1 MYKINTVFLRFR
13 LRQFLQIAKE
23 IPIPYLFIL
32 TAMAI
37 PAFFFLFRL
46 AEERTGG
53 MLIGGF
59 FLFFIFIFHR
69 TRKDFKFLHLIDPS
83 PRLLFGLDYMALGL
97 PVLLVELLQRHVWIS
112 AGIVAGCIGIGLLKQ
127 PARRLK
133 KTGLSPSFIPREA
146 IEWKTGIRQR
156 GMLLSALYLG
166 AYAGLFLPYLSFV
179 FTWLFT
185 CILTEFFRYSESLRM
200 LCASECS
207 ARKFLN
213 RKLKIS
219 LVLYSILLL
228 PIYLFYLLF
237 YPESWFLPLLF
248 FSYGLLNISLMVVS
262 KYALYSPNTLLTTGQ
277 PALVFSLFGMIFP
290 VLLPLTLFFIG
301 KKYHTAYR
309 NLNTY
314 LYAYN

>member
-13 LRQFLQIAKE
+13 LRQFVKIAKE
-23 IPIPYLFIL
+23 IPVPYLFIL

-59 FLFFIFIFHR
+59 FLFSIFIFHR

-83 PRLLFGLDYMALGL
+83 PRLLFGLDYAALGI
-97 PVLLVELLQRHVWIS
+97 PVLLIELLHGHLWI
-112 AGIVAGCIGIGLLKQ
+112 AAAIATGCIGIGLLKQ
-127 PARRLK
+127 PARGIK

-146 IEWKTGIRQR
+146 IEWKAGIRQR
-156 GMLLSALYLG
+156 GILLSAIYLG
-166 AYAGLFLPYLSFV
+166 GYAGLFLPYLSFV
-179 FTWLFT
+179 FTWMFT
-185 CILTEFFRYSESLRM
+185 CILTEFFRYSESLPM
-200 LCASECS
+200 VCASELP

-213 RKLKIS
+213 RKLKLS
-219 LVLYSILLL
+219 LTLYGLILLPL
-228 PIYLFYLLF
+228 YLFYLMF
-237 YPESWFLPLLF
+237 YPENWFLPFLF
-248 FSYGLLNISLMVVS
+248 FLYGLLNIGLMVVS
-262 KYALYSPNTLLTTGQ
+262 KYALYSPNTILTTGQ
-277 PALVFSLFGMIFP
+277 LALFLSLFGMIFP
-290 VLLPLTLFFIG
+290 ILLPLTLFFIG
-301 KKYHTAYR
+301 KKYYTAYR